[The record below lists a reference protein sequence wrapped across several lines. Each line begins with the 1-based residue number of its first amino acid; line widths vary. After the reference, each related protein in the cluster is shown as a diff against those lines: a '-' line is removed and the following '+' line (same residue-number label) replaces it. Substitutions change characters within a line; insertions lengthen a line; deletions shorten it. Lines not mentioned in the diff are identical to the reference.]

1 MTNFDYLKNADRFD
15 SFSEIAIVA
24 EKTLN
29 IDVSTCIV
37 NCRRAMEQAI
47 KWMYSVDSSLRL
59 PYQ

>member
-1 MTNFDYLKNADRFD
+1 MTNFDYLENADRFD

-47 KWMYSVDSSLRL
+47 
-59 PYQ
+59 